1 MSSDSYLP
9 EMELP
14 REEPVEKEG
23 EEESA
28 VTFDPLISIA
38 KEGEGKI
45 KIEISDTE
53 EENPNFIYSDEDA
66 AEIDEDAEDAEPVPV
81 KPKKKLSNA
90 EVFHTPQVMAVQDPE
105 KPVKKKRVP
114 TEKQLAALKKARET
128 NRLKR
133 IAQKK
138 IKEAGEDP
146 PLELLSKKKQRQKT
160 AVTKEIR
167 AQQNMFSEDQV
178 AKITADAIEKY
189 EVKRKVRKQAKLK
202 VREADEEEK
211 KTRQTLQRALG
222 QPDTSDP
229 WGMVLSGLI

>member
-14 REEPVEKEG
+14 PEEPVEKEP
-23 EEESA
+23 A
-28 VTFDPLISIA
+28 VTFDPLISEA
-38 KEGEGKI
+38 KSGEGKI

-53 EENPNFIYSDEDA
+53 EENPNFIYSDEDP
-66 AEIDEDAEDAEPVPV
+66 EDAEDAEEPIPV

-90 EVFHTPQVMAVQDPE
+90 EVFNTPQVFTVQDPD

-167 AQQNMFSEDQV
+167 AQQNMFSEEQV

-202 VREADEEEK
+202 VKEADEEEK

-222 QPDTSDP
+222 QPDVSDP

>member
-14 REEPVEKEG
+14 PEEPVEKEP
-23 EEESA
+23 A

-53 EENPNFIYSDEDA
+53 EENPNFIYSDEDP
-66 AEIDEDAEDAEPVPV
+66 EDAEDAEEPIPV

-90 EVFHTPQVMAVQDPE
+90 EVFHTPQVMAVQDPD

-167 AQQNMFSEDQV
+167 AQQNMFSEEQV

-202 VREADEEEK
+202 VKEADEEEK

-222 QPDTSDP
+222 QPAQDDY
-229 WGMVLSGLI
+229 WGQALAGLI

>member
-1 MSSDSYLP
+1 M
-9 EMELP
+9 
-14 REEPVEKEG
+14 
-23 EEESA
+23 
-28 VTFDPLISIA
+28 
-38 KEGEGKI
+38 
-45 KIEISDTE
+45 
-53 EENPNFIYSDEDA
+53 
-66 AEIDEDAEDAEPVPV
+66 
-81 KPKKKLSNA
+81 
-90 EVFHTPQVMAVQDPE
+90 
-105 KPVKKKRVP
+105 
-114 TEKQLAALKKARET
+114 
-128 NRLKR
+128 KR

-167 AQQNMFSEDQV
+167 AQQNMFSEEQV

-202 VREADEEEK
+202 VKEADEEEK

-222 QPDTSDP
+222 QPDVSDP